1 MANVS
6 VRREGSTV
14 AVETP
19 YHPTWPPSAR
29 SLGGRWDPDRRV
41 WRFDARDEERVR
53 ALIAELFGN
62 PDEPRVTVRIKAEGL
77 NTAYVG
83 SFFAMGREIL
93 SRRGRDAEVQLGEGV
108 VLLAGGYPASAG
120 SRQNPAIGRPLEGTI
135 LEVRDVPLSLARRAC
150 QANAAY
156 SIIDPAADR
165 RVALETEAASLRR
178 RLAEVE
184 AELAALSSAASA

>member
-1 MANVS
+1 MES
-6 VRREGSTV
+6 IRKEGSNL

-19 YHPTWPPSAR
+19 YHPAFPSAAKAI
-29 SLGGRWDPDRRV
+29 GGRWDPDRRV
-41 WRFDARDEERVR
+41 WRFDLRDEERVR
-53 ALIAELFGN
+53 ALLIDLFGD
-62 PDEPRVTVRIKAEGL
+62 PAEPRVTVRISAEGL

-83 SFFAMGREIL
+83 SLFALGREIL
-93 SRRGRDAEVQLGEGV
+93 CRRGRDAEVQLGEGV

-135 LEVRDVPLSLARRAC
+135 LEVRDVPISLARRAC
-150 QANAAY
+150 QANDAY
-156 SIIDPAADR
+156 SIIDPTEDR